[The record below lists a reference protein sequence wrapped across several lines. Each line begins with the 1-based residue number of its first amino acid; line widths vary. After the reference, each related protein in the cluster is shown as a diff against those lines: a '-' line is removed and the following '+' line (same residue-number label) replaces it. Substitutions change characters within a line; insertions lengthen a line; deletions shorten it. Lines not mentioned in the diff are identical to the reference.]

1 MSWSLVPAL
10 AAAALMTVFGIGAMM
25 RPTALKAVG
34 VSADS
39 PLGTTEIR
47 AVFGGMFVA
56 LGVACIITRD
66 PLVFA
71 VVGSAWLADLGVR
84 AVAVFVDRVPARQ
97 ALTVLGAAALIGGAL
112 LSGYWLA

>member
-10 AAAALMTVFGIGAMM
+10 TAATLMALFGVGAIM
-25 RPTALKAVG
+25 RPASLKAVG

-39 PLGTTEIR
+39 PLGTSEIR

-56 LGVACIITRD
+56 LGAACLITRD

-84 AVAVFVDRVPARQ
+84 AVAVFVDRVPARE
-97 ALTVLGAAALIGGAL
+97 ALAVLGTAAVIGGAL